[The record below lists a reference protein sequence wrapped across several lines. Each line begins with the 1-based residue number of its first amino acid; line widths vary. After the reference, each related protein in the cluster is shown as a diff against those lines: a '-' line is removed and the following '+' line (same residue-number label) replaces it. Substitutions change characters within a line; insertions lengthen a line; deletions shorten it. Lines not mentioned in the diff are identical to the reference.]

1 VFEWYI
7 YVDLSSLLRSSLLHR
22 LSSFL
27 RALLR
32 REKELFAADVFF
44 ISLMSSLYLQ
54 SHLVNS
60 PTEPWGGTPSTLC
73 GMIHLIG
80 KGSVSI
86 GAMISHS
93 KILFR
98 RSWGVSLTDLK
109 LRS

>member
-1 VFEWYI
+1 M
-7 YVDLSSLLRSSLLHR
+7 
-22 LSSFL
+22 
-27 RALLR
+27 
-32 REKELFAADVFF
+32 LFDADVFF

-54 SHLVNS
+54 SRLVKLS
-60 PTEPWGGTPSTLC
+60 TEPWGGTPSILF

-80 KGSVSI
+80 KGSLSI
-86 GAMISHS
+86 GELIWPS